1 MKLQVKTTASA
12 YMFHGDY
19 LEFDSPEMIRRQIEL
34 LQEALSER
42 PQRLEFFDDGIYFD
56 GKPLGLRGRHEA
68 ILRCFEVL
76 DKVPVIDLIYKVWGS
91 GTISDKTVVNTI
103 CSFNERVRCHGIFI
117 EKEGDMYKIFKPS
130 QN

>member
-56 GKPLGLRGRHEA
+56 GKPLKLRGKHAA

-76 DKVPVIDLIYKVWGS
+76 DKVPVIDLIYKVWGN
-91 GTISDKTVVNTI
+91 SDVKENNVSVTVSTLNRELI
-103 CSFNERVRCHGIFI
+103 EYGMSIERDGEF
-117 EKEGDMYKIFKPS
+117 YKILK
-130 QN
+130 

>member
-12 YMFHGDY
+12 YMFHGEY

-56 GKPLGLRGRHEA
+56 GKPLKLRGKHAA

-76 DKVPVIDLIYKVWGS
+76 DKVPVIDLIYKVWGN
-91 GTISDKTVVNTI
+91 SDVKENNVSVTVSTLNRELI
-103 CSFNERVRCHGIFI
+103 DYGMSIERDGEF
-117 EKEGDMYKIFKPS
+117 YKILK
-130 QN
+130 